1 MLSLLGGKKQPFFVP
16 YQCQKNILEV
26 EKMKSIREK
35 LSNVSPFN
43 NREDMSASWYVAKK
57 LVAFI
62 AIYILS
68 AVVGEG
74 IIIGIHYAMG
84 YDPLHGI
91 MPMGKWA
98 DLVPYYGMILFLAM
112 IMLYCKLVEKR
123 SIKSMGFNR
132 KIADYLTGGLLAVVL
147 LAIIIGSCLVT
158 NVLSYRGINSYIDV
172 KYVLALFI
180 GIVIQGAAE
189 EVLCRGFV
197 MNSLLLKK
205 ISVPV
210 AILAS
215 GTAFTLPHLM
225 KMEAD
230 FIYVVIAIGNLYLVS
245 AVFSLLALCRV
256 NIWIACGLHSVW
268 NFILIGMLGLTLSG
282 NEAETPGILVFKTES
297 LNIINGGSY
306 GIEAGIATT
315 LVLGVTVLI
324 LIKIWKKRRN
334 EYGI

>member
-1 MLSLLGGKKQPFFVP
+1 
-16 YQCQKNILEV
+16 
-26 EKMKSIREK
+26 MKSVRENLRK
-35 LSNVSPFN
+35 ISPFN
-43 NREDMSASWYVAKK
+43 NRQDMSTSWYVAKK

-62 AIYILS
+62 AIYILA
-68 AVVGEG
+68 AVTGEG

-98 DLVPYYGMILFLAM
+98 DLVPYYGMILFLVLA
-112 IMLYCKLVEKR
+112 MLYCRFVEKR
-123 SIKSMGFNR
+123 SIKSMGFSM
-132 KIADYLTGGLLAVVL
+132 KITDYITGGLLAVL
-147 LAIIIGSCLVT
+147 LLTIIIGSCLVT
-158 NVLSYRGINSYIDV
+158 NVLSYRGINSDV
-172 KYVLALFI
+172 DMKYVFTLFI
-180 GIVIQGAAE
+180 GIIIQGAAE

-197 MNSLLLKK
+197 MNSLLLKN

-230 FIYVVIAIGNLYLVS
+230 FIYVVIAIINLYLVS

-282 NEAETPGILVFKTES
+282 NEAETSGILVFKTES

-315 LVLGVTVLI
+315 VFLGVTVLI

-334 EYGI
+334 EYGV

>member
-1 MLSLLGGKKQPFFVP
+1 
-16 YQCQKNILEV
+16 
-26 EKMKSIREK
+26 MKSVRENLRK
-35 LSNVSPFN
+35 ISPFN
-43 NREDMSASWYVAKK
+43 NRQDMSTSWYVAKK

-62 AIYILS
+62 AIYIMA
-68 AVVGEG
+68 AVIGEG

-98 DLVPYYGMILFLAM
+98 DLVPYYGMILFLFM
-112 IMLYCKLVEKR
+112 TMLYCKFVEKR
-123 SIKSMGFNR
+123 SIKSMGING
-132 KIADYLTGGLLAVVL
+132 KITDYILGGLLAIVL

-158 NVLSYRGINSYIDV
+158 NVLSYSGINSNIDV
-172 KYVLALFI
+172 KYILALLI

-225 KMEAD
+225 KIMDAD
-230 FIYVVIAIGNLYLVS
+230 FIYVVIAIVNLYLVS

-268 NFILIGMLGLTLSG
+268 NFILMGMLGLTLSG
-282 NEAETPGILVFKTES
+282 NEAETSGIFIFNTES

-324 LIKIWKKRRN
+324 LIKILRKRRN
-334 EYGI
+334 VYGV